1 MCFPCFGLTYVS
13 YVILLQQPERLTRL
27 QMRAAQNRTDSITI
41 NIFHHY
47 FGISFPVIIKIVLL
61 ARPKTDHG
69 IFNARLLFFLLVCKA
84 ILPWPLLSF
93 SFVV

>member
-27 QMRAAQNRTDSITI
+27 QMRADQNRTDSITI

-47 FGISFPVIIKIVLL
+47 FGIFFPVIIKIVLL
-61 ARPKTDHG
+61 ARLKTDHG
-69 IFNARLLFFLLVCKA
+69 IFNARLLFFYLYVKLFYPDLCR
-84 ILPWPLLSF
+84 LFHL
-93 SFVV
+93 